1 MSALP
6 ADQRVEDAS
15 LDAEITGMIAEL
27 LEEHGSE
34 LAALRAL
41 AHDFLVLLADAD
53 RSVSRGYLRG
63 LNTTRVLGMAYW
75 EELDRRIVDTWLA
88 PQS

>member
-15 LDAEITGMIAEL
+15 LDAEVTGMIAEL

-34 LAALRAL
+34 HAALRAL
-41 AHDFLVLLADAD
+41 AHDFIVLLADAD
-53 RSVSRGYLRG
+53 RSVSRGFLRG
-63 LNTTRVLGMAYW
+63 VFSHGAR
-75 EELDRRIVDTWLA
+75 
-88 PQS
+88 PQPAEDE

>member
-1 MSALP
+1 MSAQP
-6 ADQRVEDAS
+6 AEQSAEDTSLSATAAGLVED
-15 LDAEITGMIAEL
+15 L

-41 AHDFLVLLADAD
+41 SHDFIVLMADAD

-63 LNTTRVLGMAYW
+63 MFSQGARPVAET
-75 EELDRRIVDTWLA
+75 A
-88 PQS
+88 P

>member
-15 LDAEITGMIAEL
+15 LDAEITGLIAEL

-34 LAALRAL
+34 PAALRAL
-41 AHDFLVLLADAD
+41 AHDFIVLLVDAD
-53 RSVSRGYLRG
+53 RSVSRGFLRG
-63 LNTTRVLGMAYW
+63 VFSQGARPVHGEDA
-75 EELDRRIVDTWLA
+75 
-88 PQS
+88 

>member
-34 LAALRAL
+34 TAALRAL
-41 AHDFLVLLADAD
+41 AHDFLVLLADAN
-53 RSVSRGYLRG
+53 RSTSRGFLRG
-63 LNTTRVLGMAYW
+63 LFSDGARPMQA
-75 EELDRRIVDTWLA
+75 EDE
-88 PQS
+88 P

>member
-1 MSALP
+1 MSAQP

-15 LDAEITGMIAEL
+15 LDAEITGIVAEL
-27 LEEHGSE
+27 LDEHGSE

-63 LNTTRVLGMAYW
+63 LFSQGARPVRGDD
-75 EELDRRIVDTWLA
+75 E
-88 PQS
+88 P